1 MMQATNNETGEETP
15 ARAPTRRRLTPRR
28 GLRVLRPAHEVVPA
42 ERTRRDPDT
51 LEDLRPLAQR
61 GDPAVQTL
69 AGAPTRL
76 ADRDNTPLRFGRFAV
91 LGRIGEG
98 AMSTVYAAHDPSLGR
113 KVAIKL
119 VHDDGDPESRA
130 RARLEAH
137 ALARISHPNVVQIYE
152 VGSFGAHTFV
162 AMEHVEGVTLT
173 QWQASRRG
181 LREILKVYV
190 QAGRGLVA
198 AHAAGIVHRDFKSD
212 NVLVGHDGRARVVDF
227 GLALLLEGPQT
238 AGSTPTDPSASP
250 RLTSSGTVMGTPA
263 YMSPEQHRGAA
274 IDERS
279 DQFNFC
285 AALYEAIYRVRPFAG
300 NTLREVASQVRG
312 GILQQ
317 PARGMPVSRHVH
329 RALLRGLSARPGQ
342 RWASLA
348 ELLDHLE
355 RFEADKTAP
364 TAARGMSGFMFA
376 VAAASGWALVLGWML
391 GLSMANTGLIA
402 ALNVGLVAASA
413 AWLAGFRSMGDRR
426 LSDSR

>member
-1 MMQATNNETGEETP
+1 MQATNSETNENIQTRAP
-15 ARAPTRRRLTPRR
+15 ARRRMTPRR
-28 GLRVLRPAHEVVPA
+28 GLRVLPPASEGAPVA
-42 ERTRRDPDT
+42 RARRDPDT
-51 LEDLRPLAQR
+51 VEDLRPLDQR
-61 GDPAVQTL
+61 GAPAAQTL
-69 AGAPTRL
+69 GGPPPRL
-76 ADRDNTPLRFGRFAV
+76 ADRNDMPLRFGRFAV

-173 QWQASRRG
+173 RWQADRRS
-181 LREILKVYV
+181 LKEILNVYV

-212 NVLVGHDGRARVVDF
+212 NVLVGRDGRARVVDF
-227 GLALLLEGPQT
+227 GLALLLDGPQT
-238 AGSTPTDPSASP
+238 AGSAPTDPSASP

-279 DQFNFC
+279 DQFNFYS
-285 AALYEAIYRVRPFAG
+285 ALRLPPSPTAHKPGQMLDIAGIISPIFYRANPQEA
-300 NTLREVASQVRG
+300 LRWHRGLGENQETGRG
-312 GILQQ
+312 G
-317 PARGMPVSRHVH
+317 
-329 RALLRGLSARPGQ
+329 
-342 RWASLA
+342 
-348 ELLDHLE
+348 
-355 RFEADKTAP
+355 
-364 TAARGMSGFMFA
+364 
-376 VAAASGWALVLGWML
+376 
-391 GLSMANTGLIA
+391 
-402 ALNVGLVAASA
+402 
-413 AWLAGFRSMGDRR
+413 RR
-426 LSDSR
+426 ICPMRQM